1 MIEEIDE
8 IFVKAKSV
16 PEVVDN
22 VEHVIASLPVTV
34 KLIEADDEVAA
45 ERANVTVGAV
55 VSGNVVVVVVVE
67 LVVVV
72 VAVGTAV
79 VVVVV
84 GTGVVVVVVV
94 AVDTAVVV
102 VVVVVVG
109 TAVVVVEELV
119 VEELVELSVGSANHF
134 TEVFSHQHLPVTG
147 QRNTP
152 VSLSAQANISLLLR
166 DRKNWVPLIGHVL
179 TYATVNSRLLV
190 LIQNFGGLP
199 FVNHTNLYSA
209 PKMHLLSM
217 LFLNVESLLLTQTEI
232 NCGCF
237 TLLCDAD
244 ATPLTSPNIS
254 PIATKKVKQR
264 RKNNTNQRY
273 KLPQIV

>member
-55 VSGNVVVVVVVE
+55 VSGNVVVVVVVVVE

-72 VAVGTAV
+72 VA
-79 VVVVV
+79 
-84 GTGVVVVVVV
+84 
-94 AVDTAVVV
+94 
-102 VVVVVVG
+102 VG

-166 DRKNWVPLIGHVL
+166 DHNNRVPLIGHVL

>member
-1 MIEEIDE
+1 MTEEIDE

-72 VAVGTAV
+72 VAVD
-79 VVVVV
+79 
-84 GTGVVVVVVV
+84 TGVVVVVVV
-94 AVDTAVVV
+94 AVD
-102 VVVVVVG
+102 

-166 DRKNWVPLIGHVL
+166 DRKNRVPLIGHVL

-217 LFLNVESLLLTQTEI
+217 LFLKVESLLLTQTEI

-244 ATPLTSPNIS
+244 ATPLRSPNNS
-254 PIATKKVKQR
+254 PIATNTVKQR
-264 RKNNTNQRY
+264 RNNSTNQRY
-273 KLPQIV
+273 ELLQTEYRKTLKEWC

>member
-72 VAVGTAV
+72 VAVG
-79 VVVVV
+79 
-84 GTGVVVVVVV
+84 
-94 AVDTAVVV
+94 TAVVV

>member
-55 VSGNVVVVVVVE
+55 VSGNVVVVVVVVVE

-84 GTGVVVVVVV
+84 GTG
-94 AVDTAVVV
+94 
-102 VVVVVVG
+102 
-109 TAVVVVEELV
+109 VVVVEELV

-166 DRKNWVPLIGHVL
+166 DHNNRVPLIGHVL

>member
-55 VSGNVVVVVVVE
+55 VSGNVVVVVE

-94 AVDTAVVV
+94 AVDTA
-102 VVVVVVG
+102 VVVVVG

-179 TYATVNSRLLV
+179 TYATVNSRFLV

-264 RKNNTNQRY
+264 RKNNTNI
-273 KLPQIV
+273 PPIV